1 MEMFAALK
9 RWIDRAPDPLV
20 CFLGKVHCVYDWAR
34 LGIFTGFGIGKYRQ
48 NAVTVKRPFNR
59 LPFEPDVPAEF
70 RGMPVA
76 MMACDF
82 FFMMHRTS

>member
-1 MEMFAALK
+1 
-9 RWIDRAPDPLV
+9 
-20 CFLGKVHCVYDWAR
+20 LGT
-34 LGIFTGFGIGKYRQ
+34 LGYLTGFRTGEYGQ
-48 NAVTVKRPFNR
+48 NAVTAKRPFNR
-59 LPFEPDVPAEF
+59 LAFELDVPAEF